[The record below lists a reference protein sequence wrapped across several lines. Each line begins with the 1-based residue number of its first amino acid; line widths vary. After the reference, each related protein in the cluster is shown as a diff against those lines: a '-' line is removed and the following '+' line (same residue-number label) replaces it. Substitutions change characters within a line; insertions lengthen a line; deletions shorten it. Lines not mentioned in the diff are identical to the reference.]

1 MKEADWKTVAMGEH
15 MLPPASGSLR
25 KKTSDEK
32 SCL

>member
-1 MKEADWKTVAMGEH
+1 MKEADWKTVAMGEQ
-15 MLPPASGSLR
+15 MLPAASGCCR